1 MIPLRDDLPSSGFPF
16 VTYALIGANVAA
28 FAYEL
33 QLGHAL
39 EPFVREFG
47 LVPTRFHTATD
58 PGARFFPFLS
68 SMFLHGGIVHL
79 AGNMLYLHIFGDG
92 VEGRLGHARYLGFYL
107 VCGIA
112 AAALQ
117 VAMFPNS
124 TLPMVGASGA
134 IAGVTGAY
142 FLHFPFAR
150 IVTLVPLFIVAR
162 YVRVPA
168 VLFLLLWFVMQL
180 AYGSATLGM
189 DGTNVGGVAWWAHV
203 GGFLAGMLVG
213 AALAPP
219 ARRAR
224 G

>member
-1 MIPLRDDLPSSGFPF
+1 MIPLRDDIPSPAFPF
-16 VTYALIGANVAA
+16 VTYLLIAANVAA
-28 FAYEL
+28 FLYEL
-33 QLGHAL
+33 ALGARL

-47 LVPTRFHTATD
+47 LVP
-58 PGARFFPFLS
+58 ARFQAARDPLARFLPVAT
-68 SMFLHGGIVHL
+68 SMFLHGGILHL

-92 VEGRLGHARYLGFYL
+92 VEGRLGHARFLVFYV
-107 VCGIA
+107 VCGVA

-142 FLHFPFAR
+142 FLCFPFAR
-150 IVTLVPLFIVAR
+150 IVTLVPLFVVAR

-213 AALAPP
+213 AALAPA
-219 ARRAR
+219 ARA
-224 G
+224 